1 MTQNLPNQIVL
12 DHFSDLLAI
21 PSPSGYE
28 SKVAK
33 LVQQKIADIGFQS
46 EIDPAG
52 NVLVRFPGQDPT
64 LPLTYFASHMDEI
77 GMVVTGIEGD
87 GKLTVE
93 RHGGLFPFKI
103 GERPVIV
110 LGDQEDIFGIVSMG
124 STHSAPG
131 EGSGH
136 SWGSVRINTGLT
148 PSQLQDAGV
157 RVGSPLVPTR
167 EGCGPTVFGD
177 PADPLVAAWTF
188 DDKLGCAVLLATL
201 DHIKQSGK
209 MPKGPTVIAFTVKE
223 EIGGLGAKA
232 LCGRERPE
240 VFIAVDG
247 QPITPNSPLALDGR
261 PATVTKD
268 RLAAYDTQLIQDII
282 AAAKS
287 AGTEMQTVVLPSAS
301 DASLVYAAGLAD
313 RVLCFGQVRENSHG
327 YEVARLNVFGNTLNT
342 LLAYML
348 E

>member
-1 MTQNLPNQIVL
+1 MTLNSENQTVL
-12 DHFSDLLAI
+12 NHFSDLLAI

-28 SKVAK
+28 QAVAQ
-33 LVQQKIADIGFQS
+33 VVRDKIKAIGYTAES
-46 EIDPAG
+46 DPSG
-52 NVLVRFPGQDPT
+52 NVLVRFAGQDST
-64 LPLTYFASHMDEI
+64 QPLTYYASHMDEI
-77 GMVVTGIEGD
+77 GMVVTGIEAD
-87 GKLTVE
+87 GKLSVE

-103 GERPVIV
+103 GERPVTI
-110 LGDQEDIFGIVSMG
+110 LGDKESITGIVSMG

-136 SWGSVRINTGLT
+136 SWNSVRINTGLSPT
-148 PSQLQDAGV
+148 QLKDVGV
-157 RVGSPLVPTR
+157 RAGSPLVPVR
-167 EGCGPTVFGD
+167 EGCGPIVFGD

-188 DDKLGCAVLLATL
+188 DDKLGCAVLISLLEHFKAT
-201 DHIKQSGK
+201 STEP
-209 MPKGPTVIAFTVKE
+209 MAPTVIAFTVEE

-240 VFIAVDG
+240 IFVAVDG

-268 RLAAYDTQLIQDII
+268 RLANYDKELIVDVIG
-282 AAAKS
+282 AAER

-301 DASLVYAAGLAD
+301 DASLVYSVGLAD

-327 YEVARLNVFGNTLNT
+327 YEVARLNVFGNVLKTLI
-342 LLAYML
+342 
-348 E
+348 EFIK